1 MKKSIKILG
10 LLAIAISAFTA
21 CTKETTIEP
30 SAAIVGFWGI
40 NSTSTAFYI
49 DGQLIQNDTTIL
61 ATDELTLNFT
71 TGGLAIGI
79 SKDSSGTFTNDTAYY
94 TITGTNLVVVDKSSV
109 PFDTTKFTTTITGNK
124 LNMKGSQVDT
134 GMFGITKVNFEY
146 NGTKLVRK

>member
-1 MKKSIKILG
+1 MKKSFKILG
-10 LLAIAISAFTA
+10 LLAFALMSITA
-21 CTKETTIEP
+21 CTEDNTVEP

-79 SKDSSGTFTNDTAYY
+79 SKDSMGAFVNDTAYY
-94 TITGTNLVVVDKSSV
+94 TLTGTNLVVIDKSSV

-124 LNMKGSQVDT
+124 LKMMGSQVDT
-134 GMFGITKVNFEY
+134 GMFGITKVDFQY
-146 NGTKLVRK
+146 NGTKLLR